1 MHRLAMYS
9 PLHARKEGDY
19 PLAPFLHLSV
29 GTHSEEQ
36 GHILLSSQLMTDSEI
51 DYVVDE
57 MRQEL
62 EEFRKNAKRELKS
75 LLDQMLKR

>member
-1 MHRLAMYS
+1 
-9 PLHARKEGDY
+9 
-19 PLAPFLHLSV
+19 
-29 GTHSEEQ
+29 
-36 GHILLSSQLMTDSEI
+36 MTDSEI